1 MISRVIFACFQFPEE
16 DDVIV
21 LSDSNFDEAIAAH
34 ETLLV
39 EFYAPVNEVF
49 VKSLCGCGLVT
60 WVSFGLRGVC
70 WTVVWP
76 LQETGA

>member
-1 MISRVIFACFQFPEE
+1 VISRLVFACLQFPEE

-39 EFYAPVNEVF
+39 EFYAPVRQGFMSCSCV
-49 VKSLCGCGLVT
+49 
-60 WVSFGLRGVC
+60 
-70 WTVVWP
+70 
-76 LQETGA
+76 GAHG